1 MSDDVTSIR
10 EPGFTRTPNG
20 LLEILLP
27 ILGEAELK
35 VALFISRKTHGWHKK
50 DDDLSLSQFEEGTGL
65 SRPSVIA
72 GITNLVNRGLLVKT
86 SRGNNRPCNYRLI
99 IPTSK
104 EALPD
109 SNSEDTQLV
118 KQVNLTSKEA
128 LPQLVKQVNTQKKVK
143 KLDKRKEE
151 MAADA
156 ALTPTLPRKEQDES
170 VSGEW
175 DAIQAVPEDIRRRP
189 ERVTPGSARDLDLA
203 LEFVCF
209 DTQDSRETLALH
221 RSWIAKERNALREI
235 NKHLEQPIT
244 GQEVRDK
251 FKRGGIWYAT
261 WMAEDGRKPNPA
273 EVTKYVRRLENEVK
287 SAARL
292 QREAQSTA
300 RTVVYPTIE
309 PPAPISEDER
319 RENLYIL
326 SRRPFAAKAAS
337 A

>member
-1 MSDDVTSIR
+1 MSDDATGIR

-65 SRPSVIA
+65 SRPSVVA
-72 GITNLVNRGLLVKT
+72 GINGLVGRGLLIKT
-86 SRGNNRPCNYRLI
+86 TRGNNRPCNYRLI
-99 IPTSK
+99 VPTSK
-104 EALPD
+104 ETLPD
-109 SNSEDTQLV
+109 DDSKEAQLV
-118 KQVNLTSKEA
+118 KQVNPTSKEA

-156 ALTPTLPRKEQDES
+156 APPANPPRKEQDET

-175 DAIQAVPEDIRRRP
+175 DAIQAVPEDVRRRP

-203 LEFVCF
+203 IEFVCF
-209 DTQDSRETLALH
+209 DTQDDRETLALH
-221 RSWIAKERNALREI
+221 RSWIARERNALREI
-235 NKHLEQPIT
+235 NKNLDHPIT

-261 WMAEDGRKPNPA
+261 WMAEDGRKPNPT
-273 EVTKYVRRLENEVK
+273 EVTKYIRRMENEVK

-292 QREAQSTA
+292 QREAQSVA
-300 RTVVYPTIE
+300 RTVVYPSIE

-319 RENLYIL
+319 RENLLIL
-326 SRRPFAAKAAS
+326 SRRPFAPKAAS